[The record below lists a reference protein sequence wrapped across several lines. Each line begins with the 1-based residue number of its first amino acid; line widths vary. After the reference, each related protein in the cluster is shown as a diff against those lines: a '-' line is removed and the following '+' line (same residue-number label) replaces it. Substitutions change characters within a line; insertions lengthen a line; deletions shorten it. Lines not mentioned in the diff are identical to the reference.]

1 MAVQSGRKRKSPAK
15 RTSSSGKKTNSK
27 RRKRKNDSYVATI
40 VWLCV
45 FLVIILCM
53 TGVIGGAVGPAMK
66 KFFLGLFGIMAYIIP
81 ICGLAYMGYTK
92 LVNNKPV
99 LPAFKISACSGLV
112 ILGTLLSF
120 FAKVSFSD
128 LLLLTEGR
136 WKALYEAGSGG
147 GAVFGMIGLLFF
159 RIFGKGGSIAILIL
173 LCLVCLV
180 FMLGDNIFIIVD
192 AIRTRIEYFRE
203 GVENYEGFTESDE
216 DKEERRER
224 IERREKRNREMFFDR
239 QERRKENAKRREEE
253 KNAWLE
259 KKKADLELAEQMKK
273 EEALKKEESA
283 RAAREE
289 ELRRREQAQDEA
301 ILSRNSKRDNPVRR
315 IPSPAQGA
323 AGRLD
328 DLHEITVIADPI
340 ALSQGSLSVSP
351 ISDSLSAISSVSGRM
366 KEITPDGGF
375 SDGDINPVTGNILSG
390 DEDSKATVV
399 SDSKPDSAEKDITA
413 FSGTQQEMTEI
424 RIKKQGIGSEPS
436 KASAPDDK
444 DQNDKTDI
452 IPEVKVS
459 GGDSSLVDTSAKEA
473 EKESEVVTGSS
484 AAIDITGLD
493 NMPAPVTERT
503 YAAQKAAEKD
513 PGDVQAPPRKRLA
526 DYERP
531 PINLLKNNEKRSG
544 GDSDESLKK
553 TALLLQET
561 LNDFKVEA
569 KVTDISQGPSVTRFE
584 LQLKTGTKVN
594 KIVSLN
600 DDLKLSLAA
609 QDIRIEA
616 PIPGK
621 AAVGIE
627 IPNKEKIPVLMRELI
642 DSDEFRSS
650 KANLTYVLGRDI
662 TGKTIVSDIAKM
674 PHLLIAGSTGSGKS
688 VFINTLIMSL
698 LYKSSPDDV
707 KLIMIDPK
715 VVELS
720 VYNGIPHLLL
730 PVVSDPKQATAA
742 LNWAVA
748 EMMNRYKAFSEH
760 TVRDIRGY
768 NEKSR
773 ANHVEKMPQIV
784 IIVDELADLMMVA
797 SKDVEAA
804 ICRLAQLARAA
815 GIHLVI
821 ATQRP
826 SVDVITGLI
835 KANMPSRIAFKV
847 SSGVDSRTILDTTGA
862 ERLLGNGDMLF
873 HPQSFNKPLRVQGA
887 FVSDDEVM
895 KVVEFLKKNAGADVY
910 DKELADQ
917 ITKMT
922 GSSDQGDENSGS
934 GSISDEYDTYF
945 ADACRFVVEK
955 QKASSSML
963 QRVFKIGYNRA
974 ARMVDQMEGAG
985 VVGPEEGSSPRK
997 VLMDSL
1003 QLDEFLKS
1011 INLG

>member
-1 MAVQSGRKRKSPAK
+1 
-15 RTSSSGKKTNSK
+15 
-27 RRKRKNDSYVATI
+27 
-40 VWLCV
+40 
-45 FLVIILCM
+45 
-53 TGVIGGAVGPAMK
+53 
-66 KFFLGLFGIMAYIIP
+66 MAYIIP
-81 ICGLAYMGYTK
+81 IGGLAYIGYTK
-92 LVNNKPV
+92 LVNTKPV
-99 LPAFKISACSGLV
+99 LPAFKISAGSGLV

-120 FAKVSFSD
+120 FAKLSFAD
-128 LLLLTEGR
+128 LMLMTEGR
-136 WKALYEAGSGG
+136 WKALYEAGEGG
-147 GAVFGMIGLLFF
+147 GAFFGMIGLLFYK
-159 RIFGKGGSIAILIL
+159 IFGKGGSIAILIL
-173 LCLVCLV
+173 LLFVCLV
-180 FMLGDNIFIIVD
+180 FMLGDNIFIIAD

-203 GVENYEGFTESDE
+203 GVENYEGFTESEE
-216 DKEERRER
+216 DKEERHER
-224 IERREKRNREMFFDR
+224 RERREKRNREMFMDR
-239 QERRKENAKRREEE
+239 MERRKEHARIREEE
-253 KNAWLE
+253 KAALLE
-259 KKKADLELAEQMKK
+259 KKKAEAEQSEIARKEEAAKK
-273 EEALKKEESA
+273 EEAA
-283 RAAREE
+283 RTAHEE
-289 ELRRREQAQDEA
+289 ELRKREQAQDEA
-301 ILSRNSKRDNPVRR
+301 ILSRNSKRDTSVRR
-315 IPSPAQGA
+315 IPASAQSST
-323 AGRLD
+323 GRLD

-340 ALSQGSLSVSP
+340 GLSQGALSVSP

-366 KEITPDGGF
+366 KEITPEGGF
-375 SDGDINPVTGNILSG
+375 SEDGINPVTAKSDQPGLRSMSELS
-390 DEDSKATVV
+390 A
-399 SDSKPDSAEKDITA
+399 KPDTPEKDISE
-413 FSGTQQEMTEI
+413 FSGSQQVMSEI
-424 RIKKQGIGSEPS
+424 RINKQGYGTDANRVKAVVGEAAKPEIIETETIKAEAVGTDKSGIDTSKNDIADTSERS
-436 KASAPDDK
+436 GKTTVSETDSSAGDGEDNK
-444 DQNDKTDI
+444 GDI

-459 GGDSSLVDTSAKEA
+459 GGSNVKAAEADTVSVSSS
-473 EKESEVVTGSS
+473 
-484 AAIDITGLD
+484 AIDITGLD

-503 YAAQKAAEKD
+503 HAAQKAASPEENND
-513 PGDVQAPPRKRLA
+513 QTPARKRSV

-531 PINLLKNNEKRSG
+531 PVNLLKANEKRSG
-544 GDSDESLKK
+544 GDSDENLKK

-642 DSDEFRSS
+642 DSDEFRAS

-917 ITKMT
+917 ITKMS
-922 GSSDQGDENSGS
+922 GSGDQGDDSSGG